1 MRRERARKRKRSS
14 RSSPGVETLDL
25 DVVGQALEK
34 VQETTQSADKFGK
47 VVKLHGFKPFTSA
60 ANALEQINCVSEGVA
75 SEDLQNFLEQNLPK
89 LKDSKKAKFQLGVA
103 DSKLGNSIVETT
115 KIPCVCNDHVGEII
129 RGIRAH
135 FTKFVKGFKG
145 GDYEKAQLGLAH
157 SYSRAKVKFNVNRS
171 DNMII
176 QAIAL
181 IDTLD
186 KDINTFIMRVREWYG
201 WHFPE
206 LVKVVNDNY
215 MYARLALVIKD
226 KATLTDE
233 AMPALKEI
241 TGDEDKAKEVIEAA
255 KASMGQD
262 ISPVDMINIE
272 SFAKRVISLA
282 EYRTSLHNYL
292 NNKMSVVAP
301 NLGALIGDIIAAR
314 LISHA
319 GSLTNLAKYPAST
332 VQILGAEKALFRA
345 LKTKGNTPKY
355 GLIFHSTFI
364 GKANARNKGR
374 ISRYLANKCSIAS
387 RIDCFSD
394 FQTTLFGEKLKDQVE
409 ERLAFYDKGTAPRKN
424 IAMMQEVI
432 AEIGPQAGGGGKRKA
447 TDSATATPKKSK
459 KEKKD
464 KKEKSAKKAK
474 A

>member
-1 MRRERARKRKRSS
+1 VLYESAS
-14 RSSPGVETLDL
+14 GYALFETLDM
-25 DVVGQALEK
+25 DVVGQAIDK
-34 VQETTQSADKFGK
+34 VQETTQNAERFGK

-60 ANALEQINCVSEGVA
+60 ANALEQINTVSEGVA

-89 LKDSKKAKFQLGVA
+89 LKDAKKAKFQLGVA
-103 DSKLGNSIVETT
+103 DPKLGNSIVEST
-115 KIPCVCNDHVGEII
+115 KIPCVCNDHVGEVI
-129 RGIRAH
+129 RGIRMH

-215 MYARLALVIKD
+215 QYARIALVVKD
-226 KATLTDE
+226 KATLTED
-233 AMPALKEI
+233 ALPMLTEI
-241 TGDEDKAKEVIEAA
+241 TGDEDKSKEVIEAA

-272 SFAKRVISLA
+272 AFAKRVISLA
-282 EYRTSLHNYL
+282 EYRTNLHNYL

-355 GLIFHSTFI
+355 GLIFHSSFI

-394 FQTTLFGEKLKDQVE
+394 FQTTLFGEKLKEQVE

-424 IAMMQEVI
+424 IAMMQEVM
-432 AEIGPQAGGGGKRKA
+432 AELGPQACGGTKRKA
-447 TDSATATPKKSK
+447 SDDASTPSKSK

-464 KKEKSAKKAK
+464 KKEKSASKPKKEKKEK

>member
-1 MRRERARKRKRSS
+1 VLFESS
-14 RSSPGVETLDL
+14 SGYGLFETLDM
-25 DVVGQALEK
+25 DVIGESIEK
-34 VQETTQSADKFGK
+34 VQETTQNADKFGR

-60 ANALEQINCVSEGVA
+60 ANALEQVNCVSEGVA

-89 LKDSKKAKFQLGVA
+89 VKDSKKAKFQLGVS
-103 DSKLGNSIVETT
+103 DPKLGNSIVDALN
-115 KIPCVCNDHVGEII
+115 IPCVCNDHVGEIL
-129 RGIRAH
+129 RGVRTH

-181 IDTLD
+181 LDTLD

-226 KATLTDE
+226 KATLTDD
-233 AMPALKEI
+233 ALPTLKEI

-262 ISPVDMINIE
+262 ISPVDLINIE
-272 SFAKRVISLA
+272 AFAKRVISLA

-292 NNKMSVVAP
+292 NNKMNAVRTSTRRC
-301 NLGALIGDIIAAR
+301 DAR
-314 LISHA
+314 
-319 GSLTNLAKYPAST
+319 
-332 VQILGAEKALFRA
+332 
-345 LKTKGNTPKY
+345 TKG
-355 GLIFHSTFI
+355 
-364 GKANARNKGR
+364 
-374 ISRYLANKCSIAS
+374 
-387 RIDCFSD
+387 
-394 FQTTLFGEKLKDQVE
+394 GEKN
-409 ERLAFYDKGTAPRKN
+409 RLFSRNSWG
-424 IAMMQEVI
+424 
-432 AEIGPQAGGGGKRKA
+432 
-447 TDSATATPKKSK
+447 
-459 KEKKD
+459 
-464 KKEKSAKKAK
+464 
-474 A
+474 

>member
-1 MRRERARKRKRSS
+1 MLFESS
-14 RSSPGVETLDL
+14 SGYGLFETLDL

-129 RGIRAH
+129 RGIRAY

-292 NNKMSVVAP
+292 NNKMSVVS
-301 NLGALIGDIIAAR
+301 
-314 LISHA
+314 IS
-319 GSLTNLAKYPAST
+319 K
-332 VQILGAEKALFRA
+332 RA
-345 LKTKGNTPKY
+345 T
-355 GLIFHSTFI
+355 
-364 GKANARNKGR
+364 NARTDQSPMILSQFVGLM
-374 ISRYLANKCSIAS
+374 IMIHQS
-387 RIDCFSD
+387 
-394 FQTTLFGEKLKDQVE
+394 QT
-409 ERLAFYDKGTAPRKN
+409 
-424 IAMMQEVI
+424 
-432 AEIGPQAGGGGKRKA
+432 
-447 TDSATATPKKSK
+447 
-459 KEKKD
+459 
-464 KKEKSAKKAK
+464 
-474 A
+474 

>member
-1 MRRERARKRKRSS
+1 MLFESS
-14 RSSPGVETLDL
+14 SGYALFETLDL
-25 DVVGQALEK
+25 DVAGRALEK

-75 SEDLQNFLEQNLPK
+75 SEDLQNFLEQNLPR

-292 NNKMSVVAP
+292 NNKMSVVSISKRATSAP
-301 NLGALIGDIIAAR
+301 YR
-314 LISHA
+314 
-319 GSLTNLAKYPAST
+319 
-332 VQILGAEKALFRA
+332 
-345 LKTKGNTPKY
+345 
-355 GLIFHSTFI
+355 
-364 GKANARNKGR
+364 
-374 ISRYLANKCSIAS
+374 SIANDS
-387 RIDCFSD
+387 
-394 FQTTLFGEKLKDQVE
+394 
-409 ERLAFYDKGTAPRKN
+409 LAVRGVDDYDTP
-424 IAMMQEVI
+424 I
-432 AEIGPQAGGGGKRKA
+432 
-447 TDSATATPKKSK
+447 TDLI
-459 KEKKD
+459 
-464 KKEKSAKKAK
+464 
-474 A
+474 

>member
-1 MRRERARKRKRSS
+1 VHPKPPSQAQFVLFESAS
-14 RSSPGVETLDL
+14 GYGLFETLDM
-25 DVVGQALEK
+25 DIVGQSLEA
-34 VQETTQSADKFGK
+34 VQETTQSAERFGK

-75 SEDLQNFLEQNLPK
+75 SDDLQNFLEQNLPK
-89 LKDSKKAKFQLGVA
+89 LKDSKKAKFQLGVS
-103 DSKLGNSIVETT
+103 DPKLGNSIVETT
-115 KIPCVCNDHVGEII
+115 KIPCVSNDHVGEIL

-206 LVKVVNDNY
+206 LVKVINDNY

-226 KATLTDE
+226 KSTLTDE
-233 AMPALKEI
+233 ALPALTEI
-241 TGDEDKAKEVIEAA
+241 TADEDKAKEVIEAA

-262 ISPVDMINIE
+262 ISPVDLINIE
-272 SFAKRVISLA
+272 AFAKRVIELA

-292 NNKMSVVAP
+292 NNKMSVVRIAIHIFLSLIRTRGDDDYDYTNHRPDLNYLVETIHAP
-301 NLGALIGDIIAAR
+301 LR
-314 LISHA
+314 LI
-319 GSLTNLAKYPAST
+319 
-332 VQILGAEKALFRA
+332 
-345 LKTKGNTPKY
+345 
-355 GLIFHSTFI
+355 
-364 GKANARNKGR
+364 
-374 ISRYLANKCSIAS
+374 
-387 RIDCFSD
+387 
-394 FQTTLFGEKLKDQVE
+394 
-409 ERLAFYDKGTAPRKN
+409 AFEFEMAPPVRMFLN
-424 IAMMQEVI
+424 
-432 AEIGPQAGGGGKRKA
+432 R
-447 TDSATATPKKSK
+447 D
-459 KEKKD
+459 
-464 KKEKSAKKAK
+464 
-474 A
+474 